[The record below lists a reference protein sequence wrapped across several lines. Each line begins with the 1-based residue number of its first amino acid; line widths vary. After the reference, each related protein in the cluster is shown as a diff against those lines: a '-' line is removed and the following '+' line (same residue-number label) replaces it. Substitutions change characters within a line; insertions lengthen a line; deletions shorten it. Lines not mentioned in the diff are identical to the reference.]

1 MFLRPQE
8 IDTDYQLGACM
19 GLRNGAMRDGACGGR
34 RKEYMNHAET
44 DKGDSRLI
52 FRARRERE

>member
-1 MFLRPQE
+1 
-8 IDTDYQLGACM
+8 
-19 GLRNGAMRDGACGGR
+19 MRDGACGGR